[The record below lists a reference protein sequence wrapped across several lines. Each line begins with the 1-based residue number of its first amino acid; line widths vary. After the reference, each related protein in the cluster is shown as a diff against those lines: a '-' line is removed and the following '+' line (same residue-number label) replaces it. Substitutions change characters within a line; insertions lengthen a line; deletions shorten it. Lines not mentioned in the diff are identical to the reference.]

1 MLPRIER
8 KEIKMKIYTV
18 ATNNYGMESR
28 MFSKRKLAEEYA
40 DWLPYYWY
48 PTIHEIEVENEL
60 HLDKQ
65 YHVSLEIKCF
75 YNGEKAISSIDSCRL
90 PSVID
95 DYKEGYDFDKRPFA
109 HFYTISLFHY
119 VPEKEWK
126 GKETIEVLRK
136 QLYKV
141 ANEVDELTKDNPA
154 FDVREYLEK
163 KEIYHES
170 PQFDE

>member
-1 MLPRIER
+1 MKWNQKCFSNEEIEL
-8 KEIKMKIYTV
+8 K
-18 ATNNYGMESR
+18 A
-28 MFSKRKLAEEYA
+28 FSKRELAEEYA
-40 DWLPYYWY
+40 TWLPIYNY
-48 PTIHEIEVENEL
+48 PEIHEIEIENEL

-141 ANEVDELTKDNPA
+141 ANEVDELIKDNPA

-170 PQFDE
+170 P

>member
-1 MLPRIER
+1 
-8 KEIKMKIYTV
+8 MKVYLVSICDEGV
-18 ATNNYGMESR
+18 R
-28 MFSKRKLAEEYA
+28 PKVFSTRELAEEYA
-40 DWLPYYWY
+40 HWLPYYWF
-48 PTIHEIEVENEL
+48 PTIYEIEVEDEL

-90 PSVID
+90 PSVTD

-141 ANEVDELTKDNPA
+141 ANEVDELTKNNPA
-154 FDVREYLEK
+154 FDVRDYLEK

-170 PQFDE
+170 PRFDE

>member
-1 MLPRIER
+1 
-8 KEIKMKIYTV
+8 MKVYLVSTCEGEV
-18 ATNNYGMESR
+18 R
-28 MFSKRKLAEEYA
+28 PKVFSTRKLAEEYA

-65 YHVSLEIKCF
+65 YYVSLEIKCF
-75 YNGEKAISSIDSCRL
+75 YNGEKAISSTDFCRL
-90 PSVID
+90 PGVID
-95 DYKEGYDFDKRPFA
+95 DYKEGYDFDKRPFT

-119 VPEKEWK
+119 VPEKEWG

-170 PQFDE
+170 PRFDE

>member
-1 MLPRIER
+1 
-8 KEIKMKIYTV
+8 MKVYLVSTCEGEV
-18 ATNNYGMESR
+18 R
-28 MFSKRKLAEEYA
+28 PKVFSTRKLAEEYA

-65 YHVSLEIKCF
+65 YYVSLEIKCF
-75 YNGEKAISSIDSCRL
+75 YNGEKAISSTDFCRL
-90 PSVID
+90 PGVID
-95 DYKEGYDFDKRPFA
+95 DYKEGYDFDKRPFT

-119 VPEKEWK
+119 VPEKEWG

-154 FDVREYLEK
+154 FDVRKYLEE

-170 PQFDE
+170 PRFDE

>member
-1 MLPRIER
+1 MR
-8 KEIKMKIYTV
+8 KGNKMKVYI
-18 ATNNYGMESR
+18 ALTNNDEIELKA
-28 MFSKRKLAEEYA
+28 FSKRELAEEYVT
-40 DWLPYYWY
+40 WLPIYNY
-48 PTIHEIEVENEL
+48 PEIHEIEVENEL
-60 HLDKQ
+60 HFDKQ

-90 PSVID
+90 PGVID

-126 GKETIEVLRK
+126 GKETIEVLRR

-141 ANEVDELTKDNPA
+141 TNEVDELIKDNPA
-154 FDVREYLEK
+154 FDVRKYLEE

-170 PQFDE
+170 FGFDE

>member
-1 MLPRIER
+1 
-8 KEIKMKIYTV
+8 MKIYTV
-18 ATNNYGMESR
+18 TTDNYEMESK
-28 MFSKRKLAEEYA
+28 MFSKRELAEEYA

-75 YNGEKAISSIDSCRL
+75 YNGEKAISSKYFCRL
-90 PSVID
+90 PNVTD
-95 DYKEGYDFDKRPFA
+95 GYEEGYCFDKPPFS

-126 GKETIEVLRK
+126 GEETIAVLRE

-141 ANEVDELTKDNPA
+141 ANEIDELTKNDPA
-154 FDVREYLEK
+154 FDAISYLEE

-170 PQFDE
+170 PRFDE

>member
-1 MLPRIER
+1 
-8 KEIKMKIYTV
+8 MKIYTV
-18 ATNNYGMESR
+18 ATDNYGMESKT
-28 MFSKRKLAEEYA
+28 FSKRELAEEYA

-75 YNGEKAISSIDSCRL
+75 YNGEKAISSKYFYRL
-90 PSVID
+90 PNITD
-95 DYKEGYDFDKRPFA
+95 GYEEGYCFDKPPFS

-126 GKETIEVLRK
+126 GEETIEVLRK
-136 QLYKV
+136 QLYEV
-141 ANEVDELTKDNPA
+141 ANEVDELTKNNPA
-154 FDVREYLEK
+154 FDAIEYLEK

-170 PQFDE
+170 PRFDE

>member
-1 MLPRIER
+1 
-8 KEIKMKIYTV
+8 MKVYIV
-18 ATNNYGMESR
+18 LTNNDEIELKA
-28 MFSKRKLAEEYA
+28 FSKRELAEEYA
-40 DWLPYYWY
+40 TWLPIYNY
-48 PTIHEIEVENEL
+48 PEIHEIEVENEL

-90 PSVID
+90 PGVTD
-95 DYKEGYDFDKRPFA
+95 GYEEGYDFDKRPFT

-126 GKETIEVLRK
+126 EKETIEVLRR

-141 ANEVDELTKDNPA
+141 ANEIDELTKDNPA
-154 FDVREYLEK
+154 FDVRNYLEK

-170 PQFDE
+170 PRFDE

>member
-1 MLPRIER
+1 MSPRIER

-18 ATNNYGMESR
+18 ATNNYAMESK

-75 YNGEKAISSIDSCRL
+75 YNGEKAISSTEFCRL
-90 PSVID
+90 PGVID
-95 DYKEGYDFDKRPFA
+95 GYEEGYDFDKRPFA

-136 QLYKV
+136 QLYGV

-170 PQFDE
+170 P

>member
-1 MLPRIER
+1 
-8 KEIKMKIYTV
+8 MKIYTV
-18 ATNNYGMESR
+18 ATNNYAMESK

-48 PTIHEIEVENEL
+48 PTIHEIEVEDEL

-75 YNGEKAISSIDSCRL
+75 YDGEKGISSTDFFRL
-90 PSVID
+90 PGVVD
-95 DYKEGYDFDKRPFA
+95 YYKEGYDFDKPPFS

-126 GKETIEVLRK
+126 GKETIDILRK

-141 ANEVDELTKDNPA
+141 ANEVDELTKGNPA
-154 FDVREYLEK
+154 FDVREYLEE

-170 PQFDE
+170 P

>member
-1 MLPRIER
+1 
-8 KEIKMKIYTV
+8 MKVYIV
-18 ATNNYGMESR
+18 LTNNDEIELKA
-28 MFSKRKLAEEYA
+28 FSKRELAEEYA
-40 DWLPYYWY
+40 TWLPIYNY
-48 PTIHEIEVENEL
+48 PEIHEIEVENKL

-75 YNGEKAISSIDSCRL
+75 YNGEKAISSTDFCRL
-90 PSVID
+90 SGVTD

-126 GKETIEVLRK
+126 EKETIEVLRR

-141 ANEVDELTKDNPA
+141 ANEIDELTKDNPA
-154 FDVREYLEK
+154 FDVRDYLEK

-170 PQFDE
+170 PRFDE

>member
-1 MLPRIER
+1 
-8 KEIKMKIYTV
+8 MKIYTV
-18 ATNNYGMESR
+18 ATNNYEMESR
-28 MFSKRKLAEEYA
+28 MFSERKLAEEYA

-75 YNGEKAISSIDSCRL
+75 YNGEKAISSTDFCRL

-109 HFYTISLFHY
+109 HFYTILFFIMFQ
-119 VPEKEWK
+119 KK
-126 GKETIEVLRK
+126 NGKEKK
-136 QLYKV
+136 QLRFFV
-141 ANEVDELTKDNPA
+141 SN
-154 FDVREYLEK
+154 FMR
-163 KEIYHES
+163 S
-170 PQFDE
+170 PMKLMN

>member
-1 MLPRIER
+1 
-8 KEIKMKIYTV
+8 MKVYIV
-18 ATNNYGMESR
+18 LTNNDEIELKA
-28 MFSKRKLAEEYA
+28 FSKRELAEEYA
-40 DWLPYYWY
+40 TWLPIYNY
-48 PTIHEIEVENEL
+48 PEIHEIEVENEL

-75 YNGEKAISSIDSCRL
+75 YNGEKAISSTDFCRL
-90 PSVID
+90 SGVTD

-126 GKETIEVLRK
+126 EKETIEVLRR

-141 ANEVDELTKDNPA
+141 ANEIDELTKDNPA
-154 FDVREYLEK
+154 FDVRDYLEK

-170 PQFDE
+170 PRFDE

>member
-1 MLPRIER
+1 MKVYIVLTYNDEIEL
-8 KEIKMKIYTV
+8 K
-18 ATNNYGMESR
+18 A
-28 MFSKRKLAEEYA
+28 FSKRELAEEYA
-40 DWLPYYWY
+40 DWLPYYLY

-75 YNGEKAISSIDSCRL
+75 YNGEKAISSTEFCRL
-90 PSVID
+90 SGVTD

-119 VPEKEWK
+119 VPEKEWG

-154 FDVREYLEK
+154 FDVRKYLEE

-170 PQFDE
+170 P